1 MRTLQRFATVCF
13 VGAAFAALISACS
26 STDPATTGGGAGAVG
41 AAGAAHAG
49 AGPAAAGAAGAHS
62 AAGAA
67 GAAAAGSPPAL
78 TGDATKG
85 QAVYADAKIACNG
98 CHGEMGEGISGP
110 NISGSTTAGIGMWSE
125 PQFYNA
131 VRSAKNKAGGPLCV
145 LMIPFMASVIS
156 DQQIADVYA
165 WLLTQKGHDTKVA
178 GSYCGTAI
186 CTCTGGS

>member
-1 MRTLQRFATVCF
+1 LRTLQRFATVCF

-49 AGPAAAGAAGAHS
+49 AGPAAAGAPAAQAGA
-62 AAGAA
+62 GT
-67 GAAAAGSPPAL
+67 AAAGSPPAL

-85 QAVYADAKIACNG
+85 QAAYADAKIACNG
-98 CHGEMGEGISGP
+98 CHGEMGEGMSGA
-110 NISGSTTAGIGMWSE
+110 NISGSATAGIGMWTE
-125 PQFYNA
+125 NQFYNA
-131 VRSAKNKAGGPLCV
+131 VRSAKNKAGLPLCM
-145 LMIPFMASVIS
+145 LMVPFAASVVS
-156 DQQIADVYA
+156 DQQIADIYA

-178 GSYCGTAI
+178 GSYCGSAV